1 MGVIIKRGAKN
12 DVRAEPERC
21 ELWKGQTGITAGA
34 DRVKKK
40 VNDSVC
46 DVTAYILSIFSIDIN

>member
-12 DVRAEPERC
+12 DVCAERERC

-40 VNDSVC
+40 VNDSAR